1 MADSDDI
8 LGAYL
13 RHRIEA
19 WLREDPSRSAAA
31 LARSAG
37 VTPTHI
43 STIRSQSRG
52 VGMKTIRGL
61 AVALGTTLADLESEA
76 AEWARENPQARRPT
90 RTAPTLDRIEGYAAA
105 EAAARAI
112 APRIPDAAWARVR
125 ALLAWHGLAHVLL
138 AREAWEHD
146 EGDAWILT
154 LELAC
159 PHGTPGEPDEV
170 VARTW
175 APEVV
180 VRAWLPLSR
189 RLGAWREAA

>member
-112 APRIPDAAWARVR
+112 APRIPDAAWAKVR
-125 ALLAWHGLAHVLL
+125 AMSGADVRVVDAESVL
-138 AREAWEHD
+138 
-146 EGDAWILT
+146 GF
-154 LELAC
+154 
-159 PHGTPGEPDEV
+159 
-170 VARTW
+170 ARTW
-175 APEVV
+175 ERVLAGQVQPYPDDGDVPPPP
-180 VRAWLPLSR
+180 RKR
-189 RLGAWREAA
+189 